1 MRVKLNPER
10 IRRQL
15 RPVRIEQMFRV
26 IHHRHRRR
34 PLSANPTPSRFS
46 DPNERYAVLYGSEAV
61 RCSFWEALVRG
72 RFTHSN
78 RRKLSRSDVEARR
91 VVSFSSTETLI
102 LIDLRDDGPIRI
114 GAPTAVTHDTNHAA
128 GRALSA
134 TTYAEVPEADGILY
148 QSRFT
153 GHLCVAVFDR
163 AFGKLKSL
171 NVTPLVEHADFL
183 DSLDDYDITF
193 DTEPN

>member
-1 MRVKLNPER
+1 M
-10 IRRQL
+10 
-15 RPVRIEQMFRV
+15 
-26 IHHRHRRR
+26 
-34 PLSANPTPSRFS
+34 
-46 DPNERYAVLYGSEAV
+46 
-61 RCSFWEALVRG
+61 RG

-102 LIDLRDDGPIRI
+102 LIGLRDDGPIRI

-134 TTYAEVPEADGILY
+134 ATYAEVPEADGILY

-153 GHLCVAVFDR
+153 GHLCVAVFGR